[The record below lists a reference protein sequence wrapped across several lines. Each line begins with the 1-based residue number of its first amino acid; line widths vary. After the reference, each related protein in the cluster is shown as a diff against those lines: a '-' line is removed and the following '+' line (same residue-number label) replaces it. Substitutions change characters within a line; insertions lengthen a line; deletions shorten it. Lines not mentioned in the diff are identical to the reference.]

1 VRNTTANVVL
11 ALGLALLLGGLPA
24 GALPAAAVNGAPGS
38 ILALTGTPLQWVFD
52 EQGVAHYAA
61 DPQALEGKAAA
72 GTTIRPVT
80 LAELRDTPR
89 GAPYVTAPLVRYR
102 GEIYIP
108 QFTVKGAPPLLLH
121 IQSADD
127 LALLGV
133 SGDAVDQIVLD
144 APTWEQRFGYALI
157 QLPSDELR
165 FYPAPSL
172 EDDSG
177 THGRPWDVQN

>member
-1 VRNTTANVVL
+1 VRNSTAHAAL
-11 ALGLALLLGGLPA
+11 ALGLALFLVGLPV

-61 DPQALEGKAAA
+61 DLQALEGKAAA

-80 LAELRDTPR
+80 RAELRDTQR
-89 GAPYVTAPLVRYR
+89 GAPYVTASLVRYK

-108 QFTVKGAPPLLLH
+108 QFSVKGAPPLLLH
-121 IQSADD
+121 VQSADD
-127 LALLGV
+127 LALIGV
-133 SGDAVDQIVLD
+133 SGDAVDQLVLD
-144 APTWEQRFGYALI
+144 ASTWEQRYGYSLI

-177 THGRPWDVQN
+177 THGRLWDVQD